1 MNAHEASNT
10 SIIIPL
16 ITETIHCLWFL
27 TLTTYYPMKLL
38 KPTLSVIVLAT
49 VGFFGYKAF
58 VKKSEN
64 EKEIVG
70 SIRIEKEGT
79 RLTELAPLAKITFAD
94 AAKAAEAAVPGS
106 IVKGKLESEDHY
118 LIYSF
123 KIISANKEWSEVSID
138 AGDAKVLEIEKGD

>member
-1 MNAHEASNT
+1 
-10 SIIIPL
+10 
-16 ITETIHCLWFL
+16 
-27 TLTTYYPMKLL
+27 MKYL
-38 KPTLSVIVLAT
+38 KPALIAIVLVT
-49 VGFFGYKAF
+49 IGFFGYKAF

-70 SIRIEKEGT
+70 SIRVEKEGT
-79 RLTELAPLAKITFAD
+79 RLTELASLAKISFAD
-94 AAKAAEAAVPGS
+94 AAKAAEASVPGS
-106 IVKGKLESEDHY
+106 IVKGKLECEDHY